1 MISVL
6 MRKILLVIVLLLM
19 ATNVF
24 AVGFPYKSLVK
35 KESATTKDSNSPTS
49 SQQDLSTLIKVL
61 KDPKQRDTLIK
72 ALEQATSENHTKNIL
87 PESEEPNDK
96 TINKI
101 EKIDTYTRS
110 FYQKTKDSV
119 INLRLYEYTLSNYY
133 LLKDEATEVY
143 HSDIIEWLYWVVA
156 LAVSIFALLVIEKM
170 FFWLERK
177 PYDFYGYS
185 LRNDSNKKTNYFY
198 RRIFNFI
205 LVILPTVL
213 ATSIIVSTLVFI
225 YVIPFR
231 FEFIKLFILFALLRI
246 ISIFILNIFYK
257 IQNKSLLLLK
267 RNINF
272 TIYTFYAFLVVHSLL
287 TRSNSIILLKVNF
300 IIFIVFFAVVFF
312 QLRKHIVS
320 VIYNMFSAQDKQ
332 HVLLWSNLKHYY
344 VILLVLIILSVN
356 YIRFILNYGGS
367 VDFFVKFMLAA
378 FQILIL
384 YLIQRILFYL
394 FRRFIIRKI
403 ENDLY
408 LLSTMQ
414 AELKD
419 SYKILSMRPLWFY
432 FEIVI
437 KTIFVIV
444 YIYVIDHI
452 WNLQIIAGL
461 KYILSLETVDI
472 FINIFIGLSVLLF
485 VTLIILILIQYFL
498 IRRSKL
504 EGDFAVKKYLTLFTL
519 CRTPYKIICGIIM
532 IIITLSAIGL
542 SITTLL
548 ASTGVITL
556 VIAFGAKDVLQNLVN
571 GMIFLMEDS
580 FTLND
585 FISIGGNQGSVEDI
599 SMVYIKLRDID
610 GKLHM
615 IPFRNIDVIT
625 NYTKLFSYAFI
636 EIGISYDS
644 DIDKATTVLQN
655 IYNEISNIPEYK
667 EVILSPLIVNGVV
680 ALEDSSV
687 KLRCKVQTIAGQH
700 TKVKTLFLKRII
712 EEFKKND
719 IEIPFPYRTLI
730 HKEGSVPKHIIKA
743 SLETSTPMKT
753 ESTNNNTEPNNN

>member
-1 MISVL
+1 MINIL
-6 MRKILLVIVLLLM
+6 MRKILLIIVLLLM

-24 AVGFPYKSLVK
+24 AIGFSYKSLIK
-35 KESATTKDSNSPTS
+35 QESSTTTDNNSTLS
-49 SQQDLSTLIKVL
+49 SQQDLSVLIKVL
-61 KDPKQRDTLIK
+61 KDPKQRDSLIK
-72 ALEQATSENHTKNIL
+72 ALETATKDKSKNIL
-87 PESEEPNDK
+87 PEPQESNDK

-110 FYQKTKDSV
+110 FFQKTKDSIV
-119 INLRLYEYTLSNYY
+119 DLRLYEYAFSNYY
-133 LLKDEATEVY
+133 LLKDEVTEVY
-143 HSDIIEWLYWVVA
+143 NNYIIEWLYWVIA
-156 LAVSIFALLVIEKM
+156 LFLSIFALLVIEKM

-177 PYDFYGYS
+177 SYDFYGYS
-185 LRNDSNKKTNYFY
+185 LRNESNKKINYFY
-198 RRIFNFI
+198 KRFFSFI
-205 LVILPTVL
+205 LVVLPTFL
-213 ATSIIVSTLVFI
+213 AASIVISTLILI

-272 TIYTFYAFLVVHSLL
+272 TIYTFYTFLVVHSLL
-287 TRSNSIILLKVNF
+287 TRANSIILLKINF
-300 IIFIVFFAVVFF
+300 IIFIIFFGIVFFK
-312 QLRKHIVS
+312 LRKHIVN
-320 VIYNMFSAQDKQ
+320 VIYHMFSAQDKQ
-332 HVLLWSNLKHYY
+332 YVLLWRNLKHYY
-344 VILLVLIILSVN
+344 IILLVLIILSIN

-367 VDFFVKFMLAA
+367 VDFFVKFMVAA

-414 AELKD
+414 VELKD
-419 SYKILSMRPLWFY
+419 SYKILNMRPLWFY
-432 FEIVI
+432 FEII
-437 KTIFVIV
+437 MKAIFIII
-444 YIYVIDHI
+444 YIYVIDRI
-452 WNLQIIAGL
+452 WNLQIIAGF
-461 KYILSLETVDI
+461 KYILNFETVDI
-472 FINIFIGLSVLLF
+472 LINIFIGLSVLLL

-504 EGDFAVKKYLTLFTL
+504 EGDLAVKKYLTLFTL
-519 CRTPYKIICGIIM
+519 CRTPYKIVCGVIM
-532 IIITLSAIGL
+532 IIVVLSAIGL

-585 FISIGGNQGSVEDI
+585 FISIDGNQGSVEDI
-599 SMVYIKLRDID
+599 SMIYIKLRDID

-615 IPFRNIDVIT
+615 IPFKNINVIT
-625 NYTKLFSYAFI
+625 NYTKIFSYAFI

-644 DIDKATTVLQN
+644 DVNKATTVLQN
-655 IYNEISNIPEYK
+655 IYNEIASIPEYK

-680 ALEDSSV
+680 ALEDFAV

-700 TKVKTLFLKRII
+700 TKIKTLFLQKIK

-730 HKEGSVPKHIIKA
+730 HKDGSIPQHIIKD
-743 SLETSTPMKT
+743 SSQTNIPVEK
-753 ESTNNNTEPNNN
+753 ESTKNNT